1 MAAPNMPMNVSEAL
15 DRYFLE
21 MRGKVLEVAAALD
34 RVQRAKGGAT
44 ASSDYR
50 MTALRKAIEELLS
63 HDLGRAERVL
73 THLSDMTE
81 APIAAVKDPKA
92 HGAPKI

>member
-1 MAAPNMPMNVSEAL
+1 MAAINMPMNVSEAL

-34 RVQRAKGGAT
+34 RVQRAKGGAA

-50 MTALRKAIEELLS
+50 MIALRKAIEELLS
-63 HDLGRAERVL
+63 KDLGRAERVL

-81 APIAAVKDPKA
+81 APIAAVKDAKA